1 MERIYPKQFP
11 IGIMEIYPSIKDRLN
26 SQHLAIKELIKNLDE
41 DFINRRPETG
51 KWSIR
56 ENLVHIVSYHQ
67 VFLKRID
74 KIIKNDNP
82 YFERYRAE
90 DDVNFNKLQKLISE
104 ELLILLEEERNK
116 VIDLVFKLNNDELQK
131 PGTHQKFGVMNVV
144 EWIEFFLLHEAYH
157 IYTIFKLSKMN

>member
-1 MERIYPKQFP
+1 
-11 IGIMEIYPSIKDRLN
+11 MEIYPSIKDRLN

-41 DFINRRPETG
+41 EFINRRPETG
-51 KWSIR
+51 KWSIQ

-116 VIDLVFKLNNDELQK
+116 VTDLVFKLNINELQK

>member
-1 MERIYPKQFP
+1 
-11 IGIMEIYPSIKDRLN
+11 MEIYPSIKDRLN

-41 DFINRRPETG
+41 EFINRRPEIG
-51 KWSIR
+51 KWSIQ

-67 VFLKRID
+67 VFLQRMD

-82 YFERYRAE
+82 YFERYRSENDA
-90 DDVNFNKLQKLISE
+90 NFNKLQQLISG
-104 ELLILLEEERNK
+104 ELLIHLEEERKK
-116 VIDLVFKLNNDELQK
+116 VTGFIFKLNKSELQK